1 MQTGKEYPATHSMST
16 AWYIVD
22 EDGNVGIMDFNEN
35 GPVPWLADPETCVEC
50 LTLWYCDYEDD
61 TYLGINLSDDQIDE
75 LIEDPHSPENYDFWG
90 DDSIIQIDLNQE
102 EIFLKLAEDKCF
114 EIKICISKSRGL
126 YMIDEYE
133 CDDSNDTA
141 KECSVYDFLIDN
153 KIITKVY
160 HRKEFWMNEEWDE
173 ENKKVIYT
181 KNFSSAP
188 YYLYHQPYWPEY
200 LPKCLNTPKNPV
212 KFEQLPPELQ
222 KLTLKI
228 PVKFGE
234 NETFQIDR
242 WHPCDTHGDNKY
254 ILFEGCEYTH
264 HWSGDAYRRDI
275 FISPNDFINY
285 CSQKKRYECVEC
297 SSCCHTCSIGRYT
310 HEPTVIVVKNL
321 FDTDISFLLS
331 SDIIHRHCIE
341 LPYLPKIPMPIP
353 VETHDKSDSKYKTN
367 ISAAEIKERINRDL
381 LKELFQ
387 KNYQWLEETILR
399 FNPHVIILSDQI
411 IDIIGSV
418 FQIDQ
423 EQIGI
428 GGQQFPLFLVSK
440 VEGNHS
446 EIERLAQQAYRGKN
460 IPDRISREEMEQIK
474 KKLGILANQKIGHD

>member
-1 MQTGKEYPATHSMST
+1 MQNGKEYPATHSMST
-16 AWYIVD
+16 AWYMVD

-35 GPVPWLADPETCVEC
+35 GPVPWLANQQFGAEDLVFR
-50 LTLWYCDYEDD
+50 YHDYNND
-61 TYLGINLSDDQIDE
+61 TTLGIKLYDDQIDD
-75 LIEDPHSPENYDFWG
+75 LIEDPHSPEEEEYWCDCV
-90 DDSIIQIDLNQE
+90 IQIDLKQE
-102 EIFLKLAEDKCF
+102 KEFLKLAQNKDF
-114 EIKICISKSRGL
+114 EIEMCISKIRGL
-126 YMIDEYE
+126 YLIEADASICFDNGDNPKKRSALDLMIE
-133 CDDSNDTA
+133 
-141 KECSVYDFLIDN
+141 N

-160 HRKEFWMNEEWDE
+160 RIKDFWMTDDWNNGE
-173 ENKKVIYT
+173 VVHT

-188 YYLYHQPYWPEY
+188 YYLYHQPYWTEY
-200 LPKCLNTPKNPV
+200 LPKCMNTPKNPV

-222 KLTLKI
+222 RVTLKI

-297 SSCCHTCSIGRYT
+297 SSCCHTCPIGRYT

-331 SDIIHRHCIE
+331 SDIIHRNCIE

-353 VETHDKSDSKYKTN
+353 VETQDESDCKYITHV
-367 ISAAEIKERINRDL
+367 SDEEIKKRINRDM
-381 LKELFQ
+381 LKDLFLR
-387 KNYQWLEETILR
+387 NHQWLEDSILR
-399 FNPHVIILSDQI
+399 FNPYVIILSDQI
-411 IDIIGSV
+411 IDIINSV
-418 FQIDQ
+418 FQIDH
-423 EQIGI
+423 EQIEI
-428 GGQQFPLFLVSK
+428 GGLRFPLCLISM
-440 VEGNHS
+440 VEENRS

-460 IPDRISREEMEQIK
+460 IPYSIPMKEMEQIK

>member
-1 MQTGKEYPATHSMST
+1 MQNGKEYPATHSMST
-16 AWYIVD
+16 AWYMVD
-22 EDGNVGIMDFNEN
+22 EDGNVGIMEFNEN
-35 GPVPWLADPETCVEC
+35 GPVPWLANQQFGADELVFRYHNYENDTC
-50 LTLWYCDYEDD
+50 LNIKL
-61 TYLGINLSDDQIDE
+61 NDDQIDD
-75 LIEDPHSPENYDFWG
+75 LIEEPHSPEEEEYWCDCVV
-90 DDSIIQIDLNQE
+90 QIDLKQE
-102 EIFLKLAEDKCF
+102 KEFLKLAKRKDFVIELCVSQ
-114 EIKICISKSRGL
+114 IRGL
-126 YMIDEYE
+126 YLIEADASICFDNGDNPKKRSALDLMIE
-133 CDDSNDTA
+133 
-141 KECSVYDFLIDN
+141 N

-160 HRKEFWMNEEWDE
+160 RIKDFWITDDWNNGEI
-173 ENKKVIYT
+173 VHT

-188 YYLYHQPYWPEY
+188 YYLYHQPYWTEH
-200 LPKCLNTPKNPV
+200 LPKCMNTPKNPV
-212 KFEQLPPELQ
+212 KFDQLPPELQ
-222 KLTLKI
+222 QLTLKI

-234 NETFQIDR
+234 NQTFQIDR

-275 FISPNDFINY
+275 FISPNDFVNY

-297 SSCCHTCSIGRYT
+297 SSCCHTCLIGRYT
-310 HEPTVIVVKNL
+310 HEPTVIVVKDL

-341 LPYLPKIPMPIP
+341 LPYLPKIPIQIP

-418 FQIDQ
+418 FQIDH
-423 EQIGI
+423 EQIEI
-428 GGQQFPLFLVSK
+428 GGLRFPLCLISK
-440 VEGNHS
+440 VEENRS

-460 IPDRISREEMEQIK
+460 IPNRIPWKEMEQIK

>member
-1 MQTGKEYPATHSMST
+1 MQNGKEYPATHSMST
-16 AWYIVD
+16 AWYMVD
-22 EDGNVGIMDFNEN
+22 EDGNVGIMEFNEN
-35 GPVPWLADPETCVEC
+35 GPVPWLANQQFGADELVFRYHNYENDTC
-50 LTLWYCDYEDD
+50 LNIKL
-61 TYLGINLSDDQIDE
+61 NDDQIDD
-75 LIEDPHSPENYDFWG
+75 LIEEPHSPEEEEYWCDCVV
-90 DDSIIQIDLNQE
+90 QIDLKQE
-102 EIFLKLAEDKCF
+102 KEFLKLAKRKDFVIELCV
-114 EIKICISKSRGL
+114 SQNRGL
-126 YMIDEYE
+126 YLIEADASICFDNGDNPKKRSALDLMIE
-133 CDDSNDTA
+133 
-141 KECSVYDFLIDN
+141 N

-160 HRKEFWMNEEWDE
+160 RIKDFWITDDWNNGE
-173 ENKKVIYT
+173 VVHT

-222 KLTLKI
+222 RVTLKI

-275 FISPNDFINY
+275 FISPNDFVNY

-297 SSCCHTCSIGRYT
+297 SSCCHTCLIGRYT
-310 HEPTVIVVKNL
+310 HEPTVIVVKDL

-341 LPYLPKIPMPIP
+341 LPYLPKIPIQIP

-418 FQIDQ
+418 FQIDH
-423 EQIGI
+423 EQIEI
-428 GGQQFPLFLVSK
+428 GGLRFPLCLISK
-440 VEGNHS
+440 VEENRS

-460 IPDRISREEMEQIK
+460 IPYSIPMKEMEQIK
-474 KKLGILANQKIGHD
+474 KELGILANQKIGHD

>member
-1 MQTGKEYPATHSMST
+1 MQNGKEYPATHSMSI
-16 AWYIVD
+16 AWYMVD
-22 EDGNVGIMDFNEN
+22 EDGNVGIMEFNEN
-35 GPVPWLADPETCVEC
+35 GPVPWLANQQFGADELVFRYHNYENDTC
-50 LTLWYCDYEDD
+50 LNIKLY
-61 TYLGINLSDDQIDE
+61 DDQIDD
-75 LIEDPHSPENYDFWG
+75 LIEEPHSPEEEEYWCDCVV
-90 DDSIIQIDLNQE
+90 QIDLKQE
-102 EIFLKLAEDKCF
+102 KEFLKLAKRKDFVIELCV
-114 EIKICISKSRGL
+114 SQNRGL
-126 YMIDEYE
+126 YLIEADASICFDNGDNPKKRSALDLMIE
-133 CDDSNDTA
+133 
-141 KECSVYDFLIDN
+141 N

-160 HRKEFWMNEEWDE
+160 RIKDFWMTDDWNNGE
-173 ENKKVIYT
+173 VVHT

-188 YYLYHQPYWPEY
+188 YYLYHQPYWTEY
-200 LPKCLNTPKNPV
+200 LPKCMNTPKNPV
-212 KFEQLPPELQ
+212 KFDQLPPELQ

-297 SSCCHTCSIGRYT
+297 SSCCHTCLIGRYT
-310 HEPTVIVVKNL
+310 HEPTVIVVKDL

-341 LPYLPKIPMPIP
+341 LPYLPKIPIQIP

-418 FQIDQ
+418 FQIDH
-423 EQIGI
+423 EQI
-428 GGQQFPLFLVSK
+428 
-440 VEGNHS
+440 
-446 EIERLAQQAYRGKN
+446 EI
-460 IPDRISREEMEQIK
+460 
-474 KKLGILANQKIGHD
+474 LGISE

>member
-1 MQTGKEYPATHSMST
+1 MQNGKEYPATHSMST
-16 AWYIVD
+16 AWYMVD

-35 GPVPWLADPETCVEC
+35 GPVPWLANQQFGAEDLVFR
-50 LTLWYCDYEDD
+50 YHDYNND
-61 TYLGINLSDDQIDE
+61 TTLGIKLYDDQIDD
-75 LIEDPHSPENYDFWG
+75 LIEDPHSPEEEEYWCDCV
-90 DDSIIQIDLNQE
+90 IQIDLKQE
-102 EIFLKLAEDKCF
+102 KEFLKLAQNKDF
-114 EIKICISKSRGL
+114 EIEMCISKIRGL
-126 YMIDEYE
+126 YLIEADTSICIDNGENHE
-133 CDDSNDTA
+133 KRTSLN
-141 KECSVYDFLIDN
+141 LMIDN
-153 KIITKVY
+153 KMITKVY
-160 HRKEFWMNEEWDE
+160 HIKDFWMTDDWNNGEI
-173 ENKKVIYT
+173 VHT

-188 YYLYHQPYWPEY
+188 YYLYHQPYWTEH
-200 LPKCLNTPKNPV
+200 LPKCMNTPKNPV
-212 KFEQLPPELQ
+212 KFDQLPPELQ
-222 KLTLKI
+222 QLTLKI

-275 FISPNDFINY
+275 FISPNDFVNY

-297 SSCCHTCSIGRYT
+297 SSCCHTCPIGRYT
-310 HEPTVIVVKNL
+310 HEPTVIVVKDL
-321 FDTDISFLLS
+321 FDTDISSLLS
-331 SDIIHRHCIE
+331 SDIIHRCCIE
-341 LPYLPKIPMPIP
+341 LPYLPKIPIQIP

-411 IDIIGSV
+411 IDIISSV
-418 FQIDQ
+418 FQIDH
-423 EQIGI
+423 EQIEI
-428 GGQQFPLFLVSK
+428 GGLRFPLCLISK
-440 VEGNHS
+440 VEENRS
-446 EIERLAQQAYRGKN
+446 EIERLAQQTYRGKN
-460 IPDRISREEMEQIK
+460 IPYSIPMKEMEQIK

>member
-1 MQTGKEYPATHSMST
+1 MQNGKEYPATHSMST
-16 AWYIVD
+16 AWYMVD

-35 GPVPWLADPETCVEC
+35 GPVPWLANQQFGADELVFRYHNYENDTC
-50 LTLWYCDYEDD
+50 LNIKLY
-61 TYLGINLSDDQIDE
+61 DDQIDD
-75 LIEDPHSPENYDFWG
+75 LIEDPHSPEEEEYWCDCV
-90 DDSIIQIDLNQE
+90 IQIDLKQE
-102 EIFLKLAEDKCF
+102 KEFLKLAKRKDFVIELCV
-114 EIKICISKSRGL
+114 SQNRGL
-126 YMIDEYE
+126 YLIEADASICFDNGDNPKKRSALDLMIE
-133 CDDSNDTA
+133 
-141 KECSVYDFLIDN
+141 N

-160 HRKEFWMNEEWDE
+160 RIKDFWMTDDWNNGE
-173 ENKKVIYT
+173 VVHT

-188 YYLYHQPYWPEY
+188 YYLYHQPYWTEY
-200 LPKCLNTPKNPV
+200 LPKCMNTPKNPV
-212 KFEQLPPELQ
+212 KFDQLPPELQ

-275 FISPNDFINY
+275 FISPNDFVNY

-297 SSCCHTCSIGRYT
+297 SSCCHTCLIGRYT
-310 HEPTVIVVKNL
+310 HEPTVIVVKDL

-341 LPYLPKIPMPIP
+341 LPYLPKIPIQIP

-418 FQIDQ
+418 FQIDH
-423 EQIGI
+423 EQIEI
-428 GGQQFPLFLVSK
+428 GGLRFPLCLISK
-440 VEGNHS
+440 VEENRS

-460 IPDRISREEMEQIK
+460 IPYSIPMKEMEQIK

>member
-1 MQTGKEYPATHSMST
+1 MQNGKEYPATHSMST
-16 AWYIVD
+16 AWYMVD
-22 EDGNVGIMDFNEN
+22 EDGNVGIMEFNEN
-35 GPVPWLADPETCVEC
+35 GPVPWLANQQFGADELVFRYHNYENDTC
-50 LTLWYCDYEDD
+50 LNIKL
-61 TYLGINLSDDQIDE
+61 NDDQIDD
-75 LIEDPHSPENYDFWG
+75 LIEEPHSPEEEEYWCDCVV
-90 DDSIIQIDLNQE
+90 QIDLKQE
-102 EIFLKLAEDKCF
+102 KEFLKLAKRKDFVIELCV
-114 EIKICISKSRGL
+114 SQNRGL
-126 YMIDEYE
+126 YLIEADTSICFDNGDNPKKRSALDLMIE
-133 CDDSNDTA
+133 
-141 KECSVYDFLIDN
+141 N

-160 HRKEFWMNEEWDE
+160 RIKDFWITDDWNNGE
-173 ENKKVIYT
+173 VVHT

-188 YYLYHQPYWPEY
+188 YYLYHQPYWTEY
-200 LPKCLNTPKNPV
+200 LPKCMNTPKNPV
-212 KFEQLPPELQ
+212 KFDQLPPELQ

-275 FISPNDFINY
+275 FITPNDFINY

-297 SSCCHTCSIGRYT
+297 SSCCHTCLIGRYT

-341 LPYLPKIPMPIP
+341 LPYLPKIPIQIP

-418 FQIDQ
+418 FQIDH
-423 EQIGI
+423 EQIEI
-428 GGQQFPLFLVSK
+428 GGLRFPLCLISK
-440 VEGNHS
+440 VEENRS

-460 IPDRISREEMEQIK
+460 IPYSIPMKEMEQIK
-474 KKLGILANQKIGHD
+474 KELGILANQKIGHD

>member
-1 MQTGKEYPATHSMST
+1 MQNGKEYPATHSMST
-16 AWYIVD
+16 AWYMVD
-22 EDGNVGIMDFNEN
+22 EDGNVGIMEFNEN
-35 GPVPWLADPETCVEC
+35 GPVPWLANQQFGADELVFRYHNYENDTC
-50 LTLWYCDYEDD
+50 LNIKL
-61 TYLGINLSDDQIDE
+61 NDDQIDD
-75 LIEDPHSPENYDFWG
+75 LIEEPHSPEEEEYWCDCVV
-90 DDSIIQIDLNQE
+90 QIDLKQE
-102 EIFLKLAEDKCF
+102 KEFLKLAKRKDFVIELCV
-114 EIKICISKSRGL
+114 SQNRGL
-126 YMIDEYE
+126 YLIEADASICFDNGDNPKKHSALDIMIE
-133 CDDSNDTA
+133 
-141 KECSVYDFLIDN
+141 N

-160 HRKEFWMNEEWDE
+160 RIKDFWITDDWNNGEI
-173 ENKKVIYT
+173 VHT

-200 LPKCLNTPKNPV
+200 LPKCMNTPKNPV
-212 KFEQLPPELQ
+212 KFDQLPPELQ

-275 FISPNDFINY
+275 FISPNDFVNY

-297 SSCCHTCSIGRYT
+297 SSCCHTCLIGRYT

-341 LPYLPKIPMPIP
+341 LPYLPKIPIQIP

-367 ISAAEIKERINRDL
+367 ISDEEIKERINKDL

-387 KNYQWLEETILR
+387 RNHQWLEETILR

-411 IDIIGSV
+411 IDIISSV
-418 FQIDQ
+418 FQIDH
-423 EQIGI
+423 EQIEI
-428 GGQQFPLFLVSK
+428 GGLRFPLCLISK
-440 VEGNHS
+440 VEENRS

-460 IPDRISREEMEQIK
+460 IPYSIPMKEMEQIK
-474 KKLGILANQKIGHD
+474 KELGILANQKIGHD

>member
-1 MQTGKEYPATHSMST
+1 MQNGKEYPATHSMST
-16 AWYIVD
+16 AWYMVD
-22 EDGNVGIMDFNEN
+22 EDGNVGIMEFNEN
-35 GPVPWLADPETCVEC
+35 GPVPWLANQQFGADELVFRYHNYENDTC
-50 LTLWYCDYEDD
+50 LNIKL
-61 TYLGINLSDDQIDE
+61 NDDQIDD
-75 LIEDPHSPENYDFWG
+75 LIEEPHSPEEEEYWCDCVV
-90 DDSIIQIDLNQE
+90 QIDLKQE
-102 EIFLKLAEDKCF
+102 KEFLKLAKRKDFVIELCV
-114 EIKICISKSRGL
+114 SQNRGL
-126 YMIDEYE
+126 YLIEADASICFDNGDNPKKRSALDLMIE
-133 CDDSNDTA
+133 
-141 KECSVYDFLIDN
+141 N

-160 HRKEFWMNEEWDE
+160 RIKDFWITDDWNNGEI
-173 ENKKVIYT
+173 VHT

-200 LPKCLNTPKNPV
+200 LPKCMNTPKNPV
-212 KFEQLPPELQ
+212 KFDQLPPELQ

-275 FISPNDFINY
+275 FISPNDFVNY

-297 SSCCHTCSIGRYT
+297 SSYCYTSPIGRYT
-310 HEPTVIVVKNL
+310 HEPTVIVVKDL

-341 LPYLPKIPMPIP
+341 LPYLPKIPIQIP

-418 FQIDQ
+418 FQIDH
-423 EQIGI
+423 EQIEI
-428 GGQQFPLFLVSK
+428 GGLRFPLCLISK
-440 VEGNHS
+440 VEENRS

-460 IPDRISREEMEQIK
+460 IPYSIPMKEMEQIK
-474 KKLGILANQKIGHD
+474 KELGILANQKIGHD